1 MTSSAKSAYTAIHR
15 PRAGGT
21 RSGELATRAGEES
34 RQDPTQ
40 RHLPPTS
47 AALRPCPES
56 GPWSP
61 APRSGDHAAA
71 NGFRDPPDTE
81 EGRQRPKETR
91 FLGAQA
97 SEDLPWCSSLPF
109 LSRTRGNVVP
119 SQDRIG
125 ARQTR
130 SSSNPQPLPQPR
142 PPPWRPA
149 PGVPR
154 RVLAADE
161 VCAQGTQE
169 FPAPCK
175 GQRSDGAEMST
186 LRWSKDNR
194 HRWLQ
199 GNRARVRALRG
210 MKTQARA
217 AGKGGLRLGQARLRG
232 PSRCRAS
239 AQKRSRGPPRGWFR
253 RLLQQ
258 PPQAPGRRRAHL
270 MRGGR
275 PCRGRGS
282 ASGKESV
289 VPGPTRPER

>member
-1 MTSSAKSAYTAIHR
+1 MQKAPTPPSTGPEWVAPGVASSPRELGKNPGRIR
-15 PRAGGT
+15 PN
-21 RSGELATRAGEES
+21 ATF
-34 RQDPTQ
+34 
-40 RHLPPTS
+40 LPQ
-47 AALRPCPES
+47 AQPCV
-56 GPWSP
+56 P
-61 APRSGDHAAA
+61 APRAVPGPRLRAAGTTPQRMDSGTLLT
-71 NGFRDPPDTE
+71 PKK
-81 EGRQRPKETR
+81 EGSAQKRPGSWGLRPVRTCR
-91 FLGAQA
+91 GA
-97 SEDLPWCSSLPF
+97 LPYLSSLEPGAT
-109 LSRTRGNVVP
+109 LSLPRTGSEPAKPGVARTRSPYP
-119 SQDRIG
+119 SP
-125 ARQTR
+125 A
-130 SSSNPQPLPQPR
+130 